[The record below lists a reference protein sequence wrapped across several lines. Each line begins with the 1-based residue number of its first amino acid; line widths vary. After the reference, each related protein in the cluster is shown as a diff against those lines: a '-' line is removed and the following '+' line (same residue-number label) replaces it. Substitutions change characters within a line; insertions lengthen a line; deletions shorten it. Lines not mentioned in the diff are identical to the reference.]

1 MSTFYLQ
8 GNHWEIQMS
17 ARSKWLRT
25 FVITSELQFLLV
37 LKWFCGNKYCNLL
50 NIDLISQSIFQMV
63 KTLVKIKMIAKRWVF
78 IQSNFLCKNF
88 DGCERPLAVVRACGG
103 THLPPRPEVRPCNS
117 NHFPLIFPLG
127 FNAPTF
133 IYIPDHLSCL
143 YSSPE
148 GAPWQLTLQ
157 AGLFK
162 IRLVG
167 SSPEL

>member
-1 MSTFYLQ
+1 MLCRVVFCADFFANWNTFVSIHKKKQGEVKTILYWNLQMSAFYLQ

-25 FVITSELQFLLV
+25 FVITSGLQFLLV
-37 LKWFCGNKYCNLL
+37 LKWFFGNKYCNLL

-103 THLPPRPEVRPCNS
+103 THLPPRPEVRPCNF
-117 NHFPLIFPLG
+117 NHFPLI
-127 FNAPTF
+127 
-133 IYIPDHLSCL
+133 
-143 YSSPE
+143 SS
-148 GAPWQLTLQ
+148 LLLCTYL
-157 AGLFK
+157 
-162 IRLVG
+162 
-167 SSPEL
+167 